1 MFLLLETDG
10 NFGCDNNVQ
19 KKHIVVTCVP
29 WFCRI
34 LNDCLPGFQ
43 IAVFDCTFFVPGA
56 FDGGQNLGLLIETSE
71 GRWKH
76 VCGQFSPNL
85 RAATTTATTTTQQR
99 GNNNKIKRRQRQQRQ
114 QRQRQQQQ
122 ERTTHNQ
129 QPVKGLDNPTNQF
142 RPIKNKL
149 WLNLYWEG
157 GKYKGDGATPIIAKS
172 CM

>member
-1 MFLLLETDG
+1 MRQQCSEKTYR
-10 NFGCDNNVQ
+10 CDLCALVLQ
-19 KKHIVVTCVP
+19 D
-29 WFCRI
+29 F
-34 LNDCLPGFQ
+34 NDCLPGFQ

-85 RAATTTATTTTQQR
+85 RAATTTATTTTTTTTTTQQH

-114 QRQRQQQQ
+114 RQRQQQQQQQQQQ